1 MTGEPTYDRWSGI
14 DERTGMNRG
23 KLVAVV
29 IGATIAGGLG
39 VTLGWAAGGDS
50 NQINGCVNNDGQ
62 LRVLTVTGTDSC
74 KKNESPLSWSIT
86 GPQGTPGAAGAQ
98 GPQGPSGAQGPQ
110 GPPGE
115 TGTVSTPDLG
125 QFSVTGQKQGQFH
138 NGSSTSIGFSGFTE
152 GVVSP
157 RDPASGLPTGK
168 RIHKP
173 LTITK
178 KIDAASPLLYSACT
192 SNENLTQVVINL
204 YSPGG
209 TTPATKVTLTN
220 ASCSELEHD
229 GQTETVSFT
238 FQKITWTY
246 IDGGITAEDDWLAPT
261 A

>member
-1 MTGEPTYDRWSGI
+1 MK
-14 DERTGMNRG
+14 RG

-29 IGATIAGGLG
+29 TGVALAGGLG

-50 NQINGCVNNDGQ
+50 NEINGCVNNDGQ
-62 LRVLTVTGTDSC
+62 LRVLTVTGTDAC
-74 KKNESPLSWSIT
+74 KKNESPLHWSIT
-86 GPQGTPGAAGAQ
+86 GPQGSPGATGAQ
-98 GPQGPSGAQGPQ
+98 GPQGAAGSTGAQGPQ

-115 TGTVSTPDLG
+115 TQTTANPVLG

-138 NGSSTSIGFSGFTE
+138 NGTSTSIDFSGFSE

-168 RIHKP
+168 RLHKP

-178 KIDAASPLLYSACT
+178 QIDAASPLLYSACT

-204 YSPGG
+204 YSSGG

-246 IDGGITAEDDWLAPT
+246 ISGGITAEDDWNTPVA
-261 A
+261 

>member
-1 MTGEPTYDRWSGI
+1 
-14 DERTGMNRG
+14 MNRG

-29 IGATIAGGLG
+29 IGVALAGGLG

-62 LRVLTVTGTDSC
+62 LRVLTVTGADSC
-74 KKNESPLSWSIT
+74 KKNESPLHWSIT
-86 GPQGTPGAAGAQ
+86 GPQGPAGETGAQ
-98 GPQGPSGAQGPQ
+98 GPQGPAGAQGPQ

-115 TGTVSTPDLG
+115 TQTVANPVIG
-125 QFSVTGQKQGQFH
+125 QFSVTGQKQGHFH
-138 NGSSTSIGFSGFTE
+138 NGTSTSIDFSGFTE

-168 RIHKP
+168 RMHKP

-178 KIDAASPLLYSACT
+178 EIDATSPLFYNACVT
-192 SNENLTQVVINL
+192 NENLTSVVIDL
-204 YSPGG
+204 DAPGG
-209 TTPATKVTLTN
+209 TTPATRIELTN

-238 FQKITWTY
+238 FQKIQWTY
-246 IDGGITAEDDWLAPT
+246 LDGAISAEDDWEAPV